1 MTAAPVRWG
10 ILGTGDINDRF
21 LPGARLTDA
30 VDIVAVGSRTAK
42 RAAAFFDWVPIINRE
57 LQIQSI
63 GPFGGAQDRLPHERR
78 LSADFATP
86 RLLQSGPMTDTEDD

>member
-30 VDIVAVGSRTAK
+30 IDIVAVKNRTAK
-42 RAAAFFDWVPIINRE
+42 RAAAF
-57 LQIQSI
+57 
-63 GPFGGAQDRLPHERR
+63 AERHNIPR
-78 LSADFATP
+78 THGTYEKLLADPDGSRAAST
-86 RLLQSGPMTDTEDD
+86 